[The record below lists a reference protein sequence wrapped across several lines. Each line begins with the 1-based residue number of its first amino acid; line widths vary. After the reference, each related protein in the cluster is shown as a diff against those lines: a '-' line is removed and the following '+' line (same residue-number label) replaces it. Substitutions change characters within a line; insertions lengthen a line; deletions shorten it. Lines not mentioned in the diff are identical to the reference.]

1 MFDEMSFKLLRR
13 QYQEVKANLVEI
25 NLICCPRRSVF
36 VHVLLSHSQTVLGAG
51 QNSHWKVQSGHFL
64 ACIQCVT
71 DRERLCVFVPSSVS
85 VTGLI
90 WDNPYNSALCQGWG
104 ETLNR
109 VTKRSTAEEPVRSK
123 LKDGQS
129 TYAPPALT
137 AWHFY
142 SAPPEEKDE
151 TRRKNEREGEDEE
164 KDAAVYNLCWAGFY
178 YCLEQRCD

>member
-1 MFDEMSFKLLRR
+1 MLPSPIGLCLTHKQFRW
-13 QYQEVKANLVEI
+13 
-25 NLICCPRRSVF
+25 
-36 VHVLLSHSQTVLGAG
+36 GA
-51 QNSHWKVQSGHFL
+51 NSHRKVQSGHFL

-71 DRERLCVFVPSSVS
+71 DRESVCVFVPSSVS

-109 VTKRSTAEEPVRSK
+109 VTKRSTAEEPLRSK

-142 SAPPEEKDE
+142 SAPPEEKEE
-151 TRRKNEREGEDEE
+151 TRRKSEREREGEDEE
-164 KDAAVYNLCWAGFY
+164 KDAAGLQLVLGGI
-178 YCLEQRCD
+178 L

>member
-1 MFDEMSFKLLRR
+1 MKGTVSRSKSKSCGDRFDMLPSPF
-13 QYQEVKANLVEI
+13 
-25 NLICCPRRSVF
+25 S
-36 VHVLLSHSQTVLGAG
+36 LSRPTHKQFRWGA
-51 QNSHWKVQSGHFL
+51 NSHRNVQSGHFL
-64 ACIQCVT
+64 ACIQRRFIAWQIECVSV
-71 DRERLCVFVPSSVS
+71 CVFVPSSVS

-109 VTKRSTAEEPVRSK
+109 VTKRSTAEEPLRSK

-142 SAPPEEKDE
+142 SAPPEEKEE
-151 TRRKNEREGEDEE
+151 TRRKSWREGED
-164 KDAAVYNLCWAGFY
+164 
-178 YCLEQRCD
+178 